1 MKHFAIDKNATFAVL
16 LLLPKKVK
24 IKYNVVSLFYRLKKT
39 IALMATKAIPKVV
52 TKEDIQ
58 AAETQIYDKS
68 DNIRYDIRELTI
80 EILIDKYEK
89 GLEYSEY
96 RGDKFEYKHYNIL
109 FIPEYQREFTWSEE
123 KQAKLIES
131 ILLGLPIP
139 LIFVAENRSSAWEIV
154 DGSQRIRAL
163 YRFVKNELCL
173 NNLEKIDKL
182 NGFYF
187 KDLDRRRQGKFLAI
201 ALRMIV
207 LSEEVTE
214 DNKQDMFERINRG
227 SELLRP
233 IQLRKN
239 MRGDFTH
246 FIFAIANA
254 QSIQDKHPQWENLRQ
269 LFEKL
274 TPLGN
279 WEIKRSERAELALRF
294 FALKECYGKKTTKQE
309 IQIYL
314 DTFLKDKNEAI
325 KDNPSLKK
333 TFLQAAHDDF
343 LKVLQ
348 FVEAHT
354 EFGFR
359 ENNRKRTKRGAFE
372 ALAVATHFAL
382 KEQPSL
388 NVPNDFIVEILR
400 SPDFNKTW
408 EGNAQVVYALDSC
421 EKRITFIKD
430 KLLKS

>member
-1 MKHFAIDKNATFAVL
+1 
-16 LLLPKKVK
+16 
-24 IKYNVVSLFYRLKKT
+24 
-39 IALMATKAIPKVV
+39 MATKAIPKAV
-52 TKEDIQ
+52 TKEEIN
-58 AAETQIYDKS
+58 AAETQIYDQS
-68 DNIRYDIRELTI
+68 NNIRYDIRELTI

-96 RGDKFEYKHYNIL
+96 RGDKFEYKYYNIL

-139 LIFVAENRSSAWEIV
+139 LIFVAENKSAAWEIV
-154 DGSQRIRAL
+154 DGAQRIKAL

-173 NNLEKIDKL
+173 NKLEKIDKL

-187 KDLDRRRQGKFLAI
+187 KDLDRRRQSKFLAI

-239 MRGDFTH
+239 KSGDFTH

-254 QSIQDKHPQWENLRQ
+254 QSIQDKHPEWEKLRQ

-294 FALKECYGKKTTKQE
+294 FALKDGYGKKITKQE
-309 IQIYL
+309 VPIYL
-314 DTFLKDKNEAI
+314 DTFLKDKNEAL
-325 KDNPSLKK
+325 KDNPSFKK
-333 TFLQAAHDDF
+333 AFLQAAHDDF

-354 EFGFR
+354 AFGFR
-359 ENNRKRTKRGAFE
+359 ENNQKRTKRGTFE
-372 ALAVATHFAL
+372 ALAVAIHLAL
-382 KEQPSL
+382 KEQPHL
-388 NVPNDFIVEILR
+388 EVPKDFISEILR
-400 SPDFNKTW
+400 SPDFTKTW
-408 EGNAQVVYALDSC
+408 EGNAQVIYALDSC
-421 EKRITFIKD
+421 EKRIAFIKD
-430 KLLKS
+430 QFLKS